1 MRLQMDAMLIAISP
15 EPIGRGIKISADE
28 ILKYFFLFSHKTGF
42 DISSKLSPME
52 TICIDNLHEM
62 SKPIFWKKKE
72 ENILIFCL
80 LNLPREWLWLNTS
93 PSNQMD
99 FFKIYEKY
107 VRSNNVRIIMT

>member
-28 ILKYFFLFSHKTGF
+28 ILKYFLLFSHKTGF

-52 TICIDNLHEM
+52 TICMKCQSLF
-62 SKPIFWKKKE
+62 SGKKKE
-72 ENILIFCL
+72 ENISIFCL